1 LQKCQLV
8 LVLMLLNI
16 IASLALYVYS
26 LFSLF
31 YFTVTS
37 LPNEAERSHEVV
49 ISIRDAASERS
60 KWAFRSYILLALI
73 GLAMFF
79 LTVFELLISNQ
90 ASLEFGPF
98 LFAFLISISIALSWH
113 RKVCMHDIQSSAL

>member
-1 LQKCQLV
+1 
-8 LVLMLLNI
+8 MMLNI

-73 GLAMFF
+73 GLVMFF

-98 LFAFLISISIALSWH
+98 LFAFLISISITLSWH
-113 RKVCMHDIQSSAL
+113 RKMCMHDIQSSAL